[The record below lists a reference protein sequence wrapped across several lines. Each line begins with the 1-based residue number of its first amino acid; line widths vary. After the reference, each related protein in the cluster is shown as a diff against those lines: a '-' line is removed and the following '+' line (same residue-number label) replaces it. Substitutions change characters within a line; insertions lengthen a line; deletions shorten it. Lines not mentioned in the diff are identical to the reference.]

1 MFRHLTTAL
10 LLALAPIWALAASID
25 AEPAPP
31 SHLLVQVH
39 ADWCGSCKV
48 LDPRVQAMGEQLDA
62 ADVLVV
68 KLDYTNAATTRAAN
82 RLASALGITEA
93 VAANNG
99 TGKLLVIDG
108 DSRTLT
114 QVLTRGNNDRQILA
128 AVGAE

>member
-1 MFRHLTTAL
+1 MIKRLTAFLLLSLTTPL
-10 LLALAPIWALAASID
+10 ALAASID

-68 KLDYTNAATTRAAN
+68 KLDYTNAATTRTAN
-82 RLASALGITEA
+82 RMASALGISEA

-108 DSRTLT
+108 ASKALT

-128 AVGAE
+128 AVGAN